1 MVKRLL
7 ALAGLVLLAA
17 GCGASQQHRI
27 SEAIRESPFT
37 ESARSQRLTIQVSQ
51 IRVAQSDPDWATAL
65 VSAHDS
71 RGREAISPER
81 AILQRDGTWSV
92 VRLGGEVPYPSCE
105 QTPQAVIE
113 ELFAGWCFIARG
125 ELRRIGRRSLG

>member
-1 MVKRLL
+1 VKRLL
-7 ALAGLVLLAA
+7 ALAGLLLLAA

-27 SEAIRESPFT
+27 AQAIRSSPYT
-37 ESARSQRLTIQVSQ
+37 EPARSERLTIQVSQ
-51 IRVAQSDPDWATAL
+51 IRIAHSDPNWATAL
-65 VSAHDS
+65 VSAQDS

-81 AILQRDGTWSV
+81 AILQRVGTWSV

-113 ELFAGWCFIARG
+113 ELFGGWCFIARG
-125 ELRRIGRRSLG
+125 ELRRIGSRSLG